1 MKHRSLKIVIYFL
14 HFAFFVLVLI
24 CMYAV
29 FVHTPMLSVAVTE
42 KACVWKVCVFVC
54 GGDGSR

>member
-1 MKHRSLKIVIYFL
+1 MDHLF
-14 HFAFFVLVLI
+14 FAFCFFLLVLI
-24 CMYAV
+24 CAHAV